1 MRDSAFTCLLR
12 IQLLSSNEASSP
24 WVEPE
29 LKEEKESVSMG
40 ELKGPEGIKS
50 CLEDKAQRSEPADK
64 ELTSAS
70 SLTTDLLCIFGQLES
85 IHENRSV

>member
-1 MRDSAFTCLLR
+1 MRDSAFTCLLK

-29 LKEEKESVSMG
+29 LKEEESISMG
-40 ELKGPEGIKS
+40 ELKGPEGMKS

-85 IHENRSV
+85 VHENRSM